1 MKRVVTGLGLS
12 LLSLAVASGAA
23 HGQATGVITLNGGYS
38 ERCEQV
44 ARGIG
49 KSITIELTGTRLNIS
64 PLELCTLAIRE
75 DASGPS
81 RAANHN
87 NRGVLLF
94 AEGRLEEAL
103 QDFQQAIQLRETLA
117 NAHAN
122 RGYTLVALGQWAEA
136 VTALNRGIELGAEE
150 AAKAH
155 FSRAIAHEELGQ
167 LREAYQDYTSAA
179 ELDPQWDAPIQE
191 LSRFQVGGN

>member
-1 MKRVVTGLGLS
+1 MKRVFTGLGLS

-38 ERCEQV
+38 EWCEQV
-44 ARGIG
+44 ARGTG
-49 KSITIELTGTRLNIS
+49 KSMTIELTGTRLNIS

-75 DASGPS
+75 DASGHS
-81 RAANHN
+81 RAANYN

-94 AEGRLEEAL
+94 AEDRLEEAL

-122 RGYTLVALGQWAEA
+122 RGYPLVALGRWTEA
-136 VTALNRGIELGAEE
+136 VTALDRGIALGAEE

-191 LSRFQVGGN
+191 LSRFRVGGN